1 MYTPQPAVI
10 IMGLMGIICLFALA
24 DAYLVASD
32 WLIDCLPECQK
43 GDPAPLRN
51 LPRIS
56 KYYLPDEWSHLLV
69 ENILTAVNISTP
81 HDALLPRFQINTNE
95 VIKMIFICHAQV
107 IQYEI
112 PSPNAE
118 TCLSFH
124 FNSTFLL
131 GFAFGFFFLF
141 FVSAFG
147 FSASLGGLLGLSPSL
162 GLDCCDLEVCVTY
175 EIEISEFLIFLFCLF
190 VAVRRSSSQMI
201 DKQAAVYWVWNWAN
215 LRRLG

>member
-131 GFAFGFFFLF
+131 GFAFGFFF
-141 FVSAFG
+141 FVFRFG
-147 FSASLGGLLGLSPSL
+147 FWLFGQLGWSFGPKPVVGSWLLWSWGLCYIRNWNFWIFNISLLSFR
-162 GLDCCDLEVCVTY
+162 CCSTELKSND
-175 EIEISEFLIFLFCLF
+175 
-190 VAVRRSSSQMI
+190 R
-201 DKQAAVYWVWNWAN
+201 
-215 LRRLG
+215 